1 MPEIKRESDPRGE
14 QMRQWELIGITD
26 QEPWWTPPSRTE
38 PEEPIVAEEHG
49 RSVFFW
55 STDES
60 LRIRTVSRVAA
71 ETLGVPI
78 SWCLGRDLLEV
89 FGMEGPSLFVLEAH
103 VAALEGREAT
113 FKLWNERAA
122 IECRVAPTHGSDE
135 RISGTF
141 CIAVSEQAIEVL
153 DAARERV
160 RVA

>member
-1 MPEIKRESDPRGE
+1 L
-14 QMRQWELIGITD
+14 RQWELIGITD
-26 QEPWWTPPSRTE
+26 QEPGWTPPKSTE
-38 PEEPIVAEEHG
+38 FEPVEFGADEHG

-60 LRIRTVSRVAA
+60 LRMRTVSRAAA
-71 ETLGVPI
+71 ETLGLPV
-78 SWCLGRDLLEV
+78 SECLGRDLLEL

-103 VAALEGREAT
+103 VAALEGREGT
-113 FKLWNERAA
+113 FKLWNERDA

-141 CIAVSEQAIEVL
+141 CIAIPEQASQVL

>member
-1 MPEIKRESDPRGE
+1 
-14 QMRQWELIGITD
+14 MRQWELIGITD
-26 QEPWWTPPSRTE
+26 TEPWWTPPPPQEAE
-38 PEEPIVAEEHG
+38 PEMREEIVVAEGAG
-49 RSVFFW
+49 RSIFFW

-60 LRIRTVSRVAA
+60 LRMRTVSRAA
-71 ETLGVPI
+71 ADVMGVPV
-78 SWCLGRDLLEV
+78 SSCLGRDLLAL

-103 VAALEGREAT
+103 VAALEGGEGT
-113 FKLWNERAA
+113 FKLWNEGQS

-141 CIAVSEQAIEVL
+141 CIAVPEQTTEVL

>member
-1 MPEIKRESDPRGE
+1 
-14 QMRQWELIGITD
+14 MRQWELIGITD
-26 QEPWWTPPSRTE
+26 SEPWWTPPKPATHDPDAAIANE
-38 PEEPIVAEEHG
+38 PG
-49 RSVFFW
+49 RSVFLW

-60 LRIRTVSRVAA
+60 LRMRTVSRGAA
-71 ETLGVPI
+71 DLLGVPV
-78 SWCLGRDLLEV
+78 SSCLGRDLLAL

-103 VAALEGREAT
+103 VAALEGREGA
-113 FKLWNERAA
+113 FKLWREGEA

-141 CIAVSEQAIEVL
+141 CIAVPEQAIEVL

>member
-1 MPEIKRESDPRGE
+1 
-14 QMRQWELIGITD
+14 MRQWELIGITD
-26 QEPWWTPPSRTE
+26 QEPGWTPPKSAE
-38 PEEPIVAEEHG
+38 PEPVEFVADDAG

-60 LRIRTVSRVAA
+60 LRMRTVSRAAA

-78 SWCLGRDLLEV
+78 SWCLGRDLLEL

-103 VAALEGREAT
+103 VAALEGREGT
-113 FKLWNERAA
+113 FKLWNEGEA

-135 RISGTF
+135 RVSGTF
-141 CIAVSEQAIEVL
+141 CIASPEQATEVL

>member
-1 MPEIKRESDPRGE
+1 
-14 QMRQWELIGITD
+14 MRQWELIGITD
-26 QEPWWTPPSRTE
+26 QEPWWTPPRPAE
-38 PEEPIVAEEHG
+38 PEQEPVVAEEHG

-60 LRIRTVSRVAA
+60 LRMRTVSRLAA
-71 ETLGVPI
+71 ETLRVPI

-113 FKLWNERAA
+113 FKLWNEGDA

-141 CIAVSEQAIEVL
+141 CIAVPEQAIEVL